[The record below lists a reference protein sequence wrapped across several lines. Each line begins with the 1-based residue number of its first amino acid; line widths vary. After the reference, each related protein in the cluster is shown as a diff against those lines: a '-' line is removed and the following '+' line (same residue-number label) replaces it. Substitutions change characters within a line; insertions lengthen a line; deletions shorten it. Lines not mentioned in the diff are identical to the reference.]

1 MTDEKFRDIEN
12 EYLKKK
18 SDTSIKSQFHNI
30 FFVLT
35 IIIGIFIIIFLFK
48 MPKTNNYLILIL
60 FFYLYI

>member
-18 SDTSIKSQFHNI
+18 SDTSIKSPFHNI
-30 FFVLT
+30 FFALT

-48 MPKTNNYLILIL
+48 MPKTDNYLILIL